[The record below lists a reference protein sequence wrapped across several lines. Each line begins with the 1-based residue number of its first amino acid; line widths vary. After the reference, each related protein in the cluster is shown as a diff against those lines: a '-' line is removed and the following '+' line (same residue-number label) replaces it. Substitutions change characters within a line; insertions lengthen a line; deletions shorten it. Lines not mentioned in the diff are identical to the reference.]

1 MIDVKGSVL
10 TQINGDQLVGLAS
23 DLIRIPS
30 FKGGEETALAK
41 WLAAYF
47 KERDYEVDLQEVD
60 PGRFQTIATLRG
72 SGSGK
77 SLMFNGHIDIDPL
90 RQGWRRDP
98 WTPTVEGDVLYG
110 AGARNM
116 KGGVASLIMAAEAIR
131 RSGVRLRGDLIVACV
146 LGELQGGVGTVH
158 LLQGGLRTDMA
169 VVGEPVGAHNL
180 ITTHAGVIEL
190 GISTVGYSE
199 HVARKRY
206 AVDALQKMLKAIVA
220 LNNVKFRYEPRA
232 DLPDLPILNVGCII
246 GGRGRDYDLRGP
258 NFTCDYCTALVDV
271 RFLPSQT
278 SETVIEDITWALN
291 QVKAE
296 DPEFVWEITRTSH
309 PKFEINR
316 IVFEPTDIPTD
327 EYIVQAV
334 RRYHREVTGRDADNI
349 GPMIPASYTGNDT
362 AHLWRAGIPCLLY
375 GPGAPLRTREDAD
388 DCISISEM
396 VVACNVYALT
406 ALDICNLDA

>member
-1 MIDVKGSVL
+1 
-10 TQINGDQLVGLAS
+10 
-23 DLIRIPS
+23 
-30 FKGGEETALAK
+30 
-41 WLAAYF
+41 
-47 KERDYEVDLQEVD
+47 
-60 PGRFQTIATLRG
+60 
-72 SGSGK
+72 
-77 SLMFNGHIDIDPL
+77 
-90 RQGWRRDP
+90 
-98 WTPTVEGDVLYG
+98 
-110 AGARNM
+110 M

-131 RSGVRLRGDLIVACV
+131 RSGVRLKGDLLVACV

-220 LNNVKFRYEPRA
+220 LNNVKFRYEPRT

-278 SETVIEDITWALN
+278 SETVIEDITRALN

-296 DPEFVWEITRTSH
+296 DPEFLWEITRTSH

-316 IVFEPTDIPTD
+316 IVFEPTDIPTN

-334 RRYHREVTGRDADNI
+334 RRCHREATGRDADQI
-349 GPMIPASYTGNDT
+349 GPMIAASYTGNDT

-375 GPGAPLRTREDAD
+375 GPGAPPRTREDAD

-396 VVACNVYALT
+396 IVACNVYALT